1 MYLRGKKIA
10 NVLQHK
16 HCCQFCPL
24 NYGAQ
29 YNCMSMYN
37 NKNLICEGMLVK
49 LDSDSVGLWQKGVN
63 AP

>member
-1 MYLRGKKIA
+1 MYLRDKKIA

-29 YNCMSMYN
+29 YNYMSMYN

-49 LDSDSVGLWQKGVN
+49 LDSVDLWQKGVN
-63 AP
+63 VP

>member
-49 LDSDSVGLWQKGVN
+49 LDSDSDGLWQKGVN